1 MSASLVWSGFSSV
14 RQHVYLG
21 VDDLR
26 LSALIL
32 FRRYLADTHR
42 GFPFYQRVALE
53 LYFSN

>member
-26 LSALIL
+26 LSTLIL
-32 FRRYLADTHR
+32 FPRYLADTHR

-53 LYFSN
+53 LYSSN